1 MELNTV
7 ATVASTAVTIYQFI
21 QTSKVGIITPKTD
34 DFLNYDPG
42 YLLNFYGHENPID
55 TDVPYSEIIDLES
68 KSNSLKINIKKSR
81 FKISEGG
88 ESWAKISRLG
98 YAKLVDSGR
107 IKGNESAIRLSGI
120 NQVSEEITLQIA
132 KYHDQCKSNL
142 IMDFKPK
149 GSSSMSLREQLKI
162 EYDSELPEIG
172 DLRLAN
178 TIGIA
183 VLIFYKD
190 QGKYIP
196 YMVRRVK
203 KVGVFPGGLH
213 CTSSGVAKWPS
224 SEESTFENY
233 FTNHM
238 YSELKE
244 EVGLNREDIVDLTP
258 MALCREYARGGKPQ
272 IFYTGFTNLGK
283 EELIVRRNEAARVV
297 RETNLWPEVEKKRWY
312 QKEAVYDL
320 SHLRASIQR
329 YKVTLEG
336 AGSLLYGIKYLNNN
350 SGSLP

>member
-1 MELNTV
+1 MDL
-7 ATVASTAVTIYQFI
+7 ATAATIAGTSVGIYQII
-21 QTSKVGIITPKTD
+21 QASKGGIITPKID

-42 YLLNFYGHENPID
+42 YLLNFYESENHID
-55 TDVPYSEIIDLES
+55 VDIPYSELLDLDSSED
-68 KSNSLKINIKKSR
+68 SLSLSIKKGK

-88 ESWAKISRLG
+88 DLWAQTSRQG
-98 YAKLVDSGR
+98 YAALIDSGR
-107 IKGNESAIRLSGI
+107 VKGKEPAIRLSNVNTI
-120 NQVSEEITLQIA
+120 SKEIIIQSA
-132 KYHDQCKSNL
+132 RYHDQCKSNL

-149 GSSSMSLREQLKI
+149 ESSSISLREQLMTEHGSSLPKI
-162 EYDSELPEIG
+162 EDS
-172 DLRLAN
+172 RLAN

-183 VLIFYKD
+183 ALIFYKD
-190 QGKYIP
+190 QGEFIP

-224 SEESTFENY
+224 SEEATFENY

-244 EVGLNREDIVDLTP
+244 EVGLNREDIKDLTP

-272 IFYTGFTNLGK
+272 IFYAGVTDLNK
-283 EELIVRRNEAARVV
+283 DDLIARRNEAARVV

-312 QKEAVYDL
+312 QKEAVYDSL
-320 SHLRASIQR
+320 HLRSSIKK

-336 AGSLLYGIKYLNNN
+336 AGSLFYGIRYLNR
-350 SGSLP
+350 SSSSLA